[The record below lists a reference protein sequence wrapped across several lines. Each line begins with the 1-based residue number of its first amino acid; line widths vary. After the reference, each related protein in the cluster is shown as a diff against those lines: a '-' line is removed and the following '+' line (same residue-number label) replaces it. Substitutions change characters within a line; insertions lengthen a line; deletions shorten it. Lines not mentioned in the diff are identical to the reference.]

1 MLNNFKVRTKL
12 LLLILLVF
20 IAITGIAVINIQKQG
35 EANRVSLEVLEKT
48 VRQDYDEYIKSQV
61 SNVITLLEGINKKYK
76 NGEYTLEEAKKLSAD
91 LVRDLRYKDGGYF
104 WIDTTDGQ
112 NVVLL
117 GNKTEGTNRINAKDV
132 NGYEMIKEIIKNGK
146 QDGGGYTEYWF
157 PKEGATEASP
167 KKAYSKYYEPFG
179 WVVGTGNYTD
189 NIDNIIATQSEIT
202 TNNFN
207 KNKILMVIILAV
219 DLLLAIAA
227 TFIVAQEIMK
237 GLNTAIDHMK
247 IMATGDLSVKLP
259 EKYLKR
265 KDDFGELAVSMETMK
280 SSIKTLIK
288 KIQSESKSI
297 YTVIEDVDKNIFGLD
312 QDIQKISETTE
323 TLAASMEE
331 TAASSEEMSAS
342 SHEIEMAVRTIAQ
355 RSQEGSEAATKINDR
370 ADSTKEKV
378 MEAKEKTSNIIVNVG
393 KRLEKAL
400 EDAKVVEHIGVL
412 SESIMEITSQTNLLA
427 LNAAIEA
434 ARAGEAGR
442 GFSVVADEI
451 KKLAE
456 QSKDTIME
464 IQSVTSE
471 VMGAVANLSESSSEL
486 LNFVSNEIIADYEVF
501 MDVGNKYSEDSEYV
515 DGLMTDF
522 SATTEELLS
531 SIQSMTQVISE
542 LAKASSEGAIETSE
556 NAESAINIKM
566 QSNEVSQLIKKSRES
581 TMNLEKE
588 VRGFHV

>member
-20 IAITGIAVINIQKQG
+20 IAITGIAVVNIQKQA
-35 EANRVSLEVLEKT
+35 EANRVSSEVLEKT

-61 SNVITLLEGINKKYK
+61 NTVITLFESINKKYK

-132 NGYEMIKEIIKNGK
+132 NGYEMIKDIIKNGM
-146 QDGGGYTEYWF
+146 QEGGGYTEYSF

-167 KKAYSKYYEPFG
+167 KRAYSKYYEPFG
-179 WVVGTGNYTD
+179 FVVGTGNYTD
-189 NIDNIIATQSEIT
+189 NIDDIIATQSEIT

-227 TFIVAQEIMK
+227 TFVVAQEIMK

-247 IMATGDLSVKLP
+247 IIATGDFSVKLP
-259 EKYLKR
+259 EKYIKR
-265 KDDFGELAVSMETMK
+265 KDDFGELATSMETMK
-280 SSIKTLIK
+280 SSIRTLIG
-288 KIQSESKSI
+288 KIQSESSSI
-297 YTVIEDVDKNIFGLD
+297 YTVIEDIDKNIFGLD

-355 RSQEGSEAATKINDR
+355 RSQEGSEAAAKINDR

-378 MEAKEKTSNIIVNVG
+378 LEAKEKTNNMIVEVG

-400 EDAKVVEHIGVL
+400 ADAKVVEHIGVL
-412 SESIMEITSQTNLLA
+412 SDSIMDITAQTNLLA

-456 QSKDTIME
+456 QSKDTI
-464 IQSVTSE
+464 IQIKSVTNE

-486 LNFVSNEIIADYEVF
+486 LNFVSNEVTADYEVF

-588 VRGFHV
+588 VSKFNI